1 MKWLARAASALREAA
16 EPVMILAGNQLA
28 NGHSKKMQGQNVISC
43 YAIVIAMKKV
53 PIFANEVRFPP
64 VYVHQI
70 DLWSCLTKTM
80 NITCWKRIF
89 NFANKVSFSFAM
101 SLDWF
106 YK

>member
-1 MKWLARAASALREAA
+1 MIRIYSNSLPRSLSLWHAAATQPKIKIKKLKMKWLARAASALREAA

-70 DLWSCLTKTM
+70 DL
-80 NITCWKRIF
+80 
-89 NFANKVSFSFAM
+89 
-101 SLDWF
+101 
-106 YK
+106 